1 MAFSGRRPDHREA
14 AGFQELGGGCGA
26 DGHGDLL
33 GSWATA
39 VALRVEHA
47 PHPGPGGR
55 VERPL
60 PRRRALVHHEPMTE
74 TDEPIQIC
82 LARWMDVFHGDVAAL
97 DVVLADDVVLHSPV
111 LFRPQA
117 GKALVTMYL
126 TAAAGSFAGV
136 GPLAQPGGGDPGAT
150 TVRHPD
156 GEDWDGRF
164 RYRRQVVE
172 GDHAVLEF
180 ETTMD
185 GRYVQRRRHDHLR
198 RRWPDRRLQGDGP
211 APPGGGGGAGE
222 DDGRVGAVRPAAGLT
237 RGGYGS
243 RR

>member
-1 MAFSGRRPDHREA
+1 MTE
-14 AGFQELGGGCGA
+14 
-26 DGHGDLL
+26 
-33 GSWATA
+33 
-39 VALRVEHA
+39 
-47 PHPGPGGR
+47 
-55 VERPL
+55 
-60 PRRRALVHHEPMTE
+60 TE
-74 TDEPIQIC
+74 TDEPIRIC
-82 LARWMDVFHGDVAAL
+82 LGRWMDVFHGDVAAL

-117 GKALVTMYL
+117 GKAIVTMYL

-164 RYRRQVVE
+164 RYRRQVAE

-185 GRYVQRRRHDHLR
+185 GRYVNGVDMITC
-198 RRWPDRRLQGDGP
+198 D
-211 APPGGGGGAGE
+211 A
-222 DDGRVGAVRPAAGLT
+222 DGRITDFKVMVRPLQAVEAVREKMMAALEQFDQQQG
-237 RGGYGS
+237 
-243 RR
+243 